1 MASFTDLPPQF
12 TPYTPQLP
20 VEAMVKVGMQKQA
33 LYDQGV
39 QKIQAQI
46 EQVAGMDVLR
56 DVDKNYLQSKLNE
69 LGNNLKT
76 FAASDFSNYQLVN
89 SVGGMTKQIV
99 KDSTI
104 QAAVSS
110 TANHRK
116 QRAQMDADK
125 KKGTLTPDNELFYNE
140 QLNKYLKSTDI
151 KDEEGNPVTFSGQ
164 YIPNF
169 DIWKFAKETF
179 DAVKPDGMSFDQIW
193 QLGADGKPSHDA
205 KGNLIYS
212 PTMTRMEKEGIFPE
226 KVKATL
232 TQIFSD
238 PRVSQQL
245 QITGQYNYRGES
257 ANNLANRILGQKQE
271 LLSSYGDKLLELKMQ
286 KNLGKDVQKDI
297 DDLETTIS
305 KTNQY
310 YNDYSNLA
318 LSNPDAVKGQ
328 MYKDDV
334 MNRYTTMF
342 GQIKEKTQVL
352 ENPAWKAQFE
362 MQKEANE
369 QSRFAQTLKFN
380 MTKEQNDNYWKQLE
394 YEQRDRLALLSA
406 STKKGKKGA
415 YGGGTGPGDEVP
427 EQGNQPSDISK
438 IRMMEQNYENA
449 ATNFVNSSDKFIWET
464 MGLSNPTNLAL
475 KNKLMSSGKTE
486 DEAIHFIINKMA
498 EGVGETPEAWRAR
511 WGDKA
516 TKAYQTMSDKEKQ
529 KNPALADAYYAYKS
543 TRSQFDNESIVK
555 KQVEAETRALTGDVS
570 NKFTLTEGVPPSQF
584 ITYNGKQV
592 KLTKDDIYDM
602 AVYIRGYKSSI
613 GFLNDDGAR
622 QEAKAAYKRMQLRG
636 VSDIADNVLD
646 LEGVVG
652 EGTKG
657 PITRI
662 ASLGKYAWN
671 AAFSDASSQLGVAA
685 VRENV
690 NKIFKKIDTKDYEE
704 GLRVKGEIID
714 RAYGIRPNLKV
725 GIMTGDSE
733 TDKDT
738 LYKIS
743 RWAGEYGDMNLSP
756 DFEKF
761 KSNLSEDPA
770 KNTFSAQTI
779 MDQNGNPQIEIVL
792 YDPKDK
798 KRLGGM
804 TIQPDEAEK
813 IDLDVNNLYEPREV
827 SSLRNKIN
835 YNGGQTCAGNIK
847 EKSTYIS
854 GDSQFDTHDFPLLQN
869 TPFEAQANIKYSNG
883 KYYPYI
889 YVPGLSEA
897 RELPG
902 LPDLQSAVLLL
913 NQQVTPTFVKKLLI
927 EK

>member
-46 EQVAGMDVLR
+46 DQVAGLDVLR

-99 KDSTI
+99 KDPTI

-125 KKGTLTPDNELFYNE
+125 KKGILTPDNELFYNK
-140 QLNKYLKSTDI
+140 QLSKYLESTDI
-151 KDEEGNPVTFSGQ
+151 KDEEGNPITFSGQ

-179 DAVKPDGMSFDQIW
+179 DAIKPDEMSFDQIY
-193 QLGADGKPSHDA
+193 QLGADGKPLHDA

-212 PTMTRMEKEGIFPE
+212 PTMTRMEKEGRFPE

-245 QITGQYNYRGES
+245 QITGQYNYRGEN

-271 LLSSYGDKLLELKMQ
+271 LLSSYGDRLLELKME

-297 DDLETTIS
+297 DDLEATIS

-318 LSNPDAVKGQ
+318 LSDPDAVKGQ

-352 ENPAWKAQFE
+352 ENPAWRAQFE

-369 QSRFAQTLKFN
+369 QSRFAQRLKFD
-380 MTKEQNDNYWKQLE
+380 MTKEQNDNYWKQLT
-394 YEQRDRLALLSA
+394 YEQTERLANLKA
-406 STKKGKKGA
+406 NKGKKGV
-415 YGGGTGPGDEVP
+415 YGGGTGPGDEAP

-438 IRMMEQNYENA
+438 IRMMEQDYENA

-464 MGLSNPTNLAL
+464 MGLNNPTNIAL
-475 KNKLMSSGKTE
+475 KNRLMSSGRTE
-486 DEAIHFIINKMA
+486 DEAIHFIMNKMA
-498 EGVGETPEAWRAR
+498 ESSGETPEAWRAR

-516 TKAYQTMSDKEKQ
+516 TKAYQNMSNKDKQ
-529 KNPALADAYYAYKS
+529 KNSSLVDAYYAYKS
-543 TRSQFDNESIVK
+543 TRKQFDNQSIVK
-555 KQVEAETRALTGDVS
+555 KQVEDETRARIGDVA
-570 NKFTLTEGVPPSQF
+570 NKLTLTEGLPAEQTISFQGTP
-584 ITYNGKQV
+584 V
-592 KLTKDDIYDM
+592 KLTKDDLYDM
-602 AVYIRGYKSSI
+602 AVYIRGYKSSL

-622 QEAKAAYKRMQLRG
+622 QEAKAAYKRMQQRG
-636 VSDIADNVLD
+636 TADVADVVLD
-646 LEGVVG
+646 QETQNPTLI
-652 EGTKG
+652 TST
-657 PITRI
+657 PIT
-662 ASLGKYAWN
+662 G
-671 AAFSDASSQLGVAA
+671 A
-685 VRENV
+685 VRAIKSAWRDLMHPLSTQDV
-690 NKIFKKIDTKDYEE
+690 AGVRKQVRSVFDKIDNDDYVN
-704 GLRVKGEIID
+704 GLKVKGEIID
-714 RAYGIRPNLKV
+714 RAYGMRPNLKV

-733 TDKDT
+733 TDKNT

-756 DFEKF
+756 DFDDF

-792 YDPKDK
+792 YDSKNK

-813 IDLDVNNLYEPREV
+813 IDLDVNNLYEPREI

-847 EKSTYIS
+847 EKSTYIN
-854 GDSQFDTHDFPLLQN
+854 GDSQFDTNDFPMLQN

-913 NQQVTPTFVKKLLI
+913 NQQVTPTLVKKLLI

>member
-1 MASFTDLPPQF
+1 MASFTDTNIPKF
-12 TPYTPQLP
+12 NPYVQQLP
-20 VEAMVKVGMQKQA
+20 VEAMVQVGMQKQA
-33 LYDQGV
+33 QYEQGV
-39 QKIQAQI
+39 TKIQNQI
-46 EQVAGMDVLR
+46 NNIAGMDVMR
-56 DVDKNYLQSKLNE
+56 DVDKNYLQSKLNQ
-69 LGNNLKT
+69 LGNDLT
-76 FAASDFSNYQLVN
+76 TVAAGDFSNFQLVN
-89 SVGGMTKQIV
+89 SVGGMATQIV
-99 KDSTI
+99 KDSAI

-116 QRAQMDADK
+116 QRVQMDADK
-125 KKGTLTPDNELFYNE
+125 KKGTLTPDNELFYNK
-140 QLNKYLKSTDI
+140 QLNKYLESTDI
-151 KDEEGNPVTFSGQ
+151 KDEEGNPITFSGQ

-179 DAVKPDGMSFDQIW
+179 DAVKPDEMSFDQIY
-193 QLGADGKPSHDA
+193 QLGADGKPLHDA
-205 KGNLIYS
+205 NGNLIYS

-232 TQIFSD
+232 NQIFSD

-245 QITGQYNYRGES
+245 QITGQYNYRGEN

-271 LLSSYGDKLLELKMQ
+271 LLSSYEDKLLELNME

-297 DDLETTIS
+297 DNIEAAIS

-318 LSNPDAVKGQ
+318 LSDPDAVKGQ

-352 ENPAWKAQFE
+352 ENPAWRAQFD

-369 QSRFAQTLKFN
+369 QSRFAQRLKFD
-380 MTKEQNDNYWKQLE
+380 MTKEQNDNHWKQME
-394 YEQRDRLALLSA
+394 YDQRDRLALLTA
-406 STKKGKKGA
+406 NKKKGN
-415 YGGGTGPGDEVP
+415 YGSGTGPGDEIP

-438 IRMMEQNYENA
+438 IRMMEKNYENA

-464 MGLSNPTNLAL
+464 MGLNTPTNLAY
-475 KNKLMSSGKTE
+475 KNTLMANGKSE
-486 DEAIHFIINKMA
+486 DEAIHTVINKIA
-498 EGVGETPEAWRAR
+498 EMTKETPEAWRTR

-516 TKAYQTMSDKEKQ
+516 TKAYQNMSTKDKQ
-529 KNPALADAYYAYKS
+529 KNPSLADSYYAYKS
-543 TRSQFDNESIVK
+543 TRREFENQSIVK
-555 KQVEAETRALTGDVS
+555 KQIENETIALTGNVA
-570 NKFTLTEGVPPSQF
+570 NKLTLTEGVPPSQF
-584 ITYNGKQV
+584 ITYDGKQV
-592 KLTKDDIYDM
+592 KLTKDDMYDM
-602 AVYIRGYKSSI
+602 AVYVRGYKSSI

-622 QEAKAAYKRMQLRG
+622 QEAKAAYKRLQLRG
-636 VSDIADNVLD
+636 VSGIADDVLD

-662 ASLGKYAWN
+662 TSLGKYAWN
-671 AAFSDASSQLGVAA
+671 AAFSDVSSQWGVAA

-690 NKIFKKIDTKDYEE
+690 NKIFKKIDTKDYEQ
-704 GLRVKGEIID
+704 GLKIKGQIID
-714 RAYGIRPNLKV
+714 RAYGMKPNLKV

-733 TDKDT
+733 TDKNT
-738 LYKIS
+738 LYNVA
-743 RWAGEYGDMNLSP
+743 RWAGEYGNMNLSP
-756 DFEKF
+756 DFETF
-761 KSNLSEDPA
+761 KSKLNEDVT

-779 MDQNGNPQIEIVL
+779 IDENGDAQIEIVL
-792 YDPKDK
+792 YDPADK

-813 IDLDVNNLYEPREV
+813 IGLDINALYEPREI

-835 YNGGQTCAGNIK
+835 YNGGQTCAGPIK
-847 EKSTYIS
+847 EKSTYVN
-854 GDSQFDTHDFPLLQN
+854 GDSQFDVGDFPMLQN
-869 TPFEAQANIKYSNG
+869 TPYQAQANIKYSGG
-883 KYYPYI
+883 KYWPYI
-889 YVPGLSEA
+889 YVPGLREA

-913 NQQVTPTFVKKLLI
+913 QQQVTPNFIEKLLI